1 MKFEL
6 HTLVDITDPIQAD
19 NTFYKNQHQ
28 NYLTTI
34 QTLGLRANVE
44 IFTKTSK
51 IVDIN
56 TLAFG
61 RQYDGE
67 QKVWSMI
74 FGYDYE
80 FTTDML
86 ITDFNCVPFIDQL
99 SETVEFDFVSF
110 LTNSTK
116 SKNIIFNLLDKY

>member
-6 HTLVDITDPIQAD
+6 HTLVDITNPIQKD
-19 NTFYKNQHQ
+19 NTFYKNQYQ
-28 NYLTTI
+28 NYLTMI
-34 QTLGLRANVE
+34 QTLSLRANVE

-61 RQYDGE
+61 RQYAGE

>member
-1 MKFEL
+1 MKYEL
-6 HTLVDITDPIQAD
+6 HTLVDITNPIQKD
-19 NTFYKNQHQ
+19 NTFYKNQYQ
-28 NYLTTI
+28 NYLTMI
-34 QTLGLRANVE
+34 QTLSLRANVE
-44 IFTKTSK
+44 VSTETSK
-51 IVDIN
+51 IIN
-56 TLAFG
+56 INKLGFG
-61 RQYDGE
+61 RQFSGE

-80 FTTDML
+80 FTIDML

-116 SKNIIFNLLDKY
+116 SKNIIFTILDKY

>member
-1 MKFEL
+1 MKYEL
-6 HTLVDITDPIQAD
+6 HTLVDITNPIQKD
-19 NTFYKNQHQ
+19 NTFYKNQYQ
-28 NYLTTI
+28 NYLTMI
-34 QTLGLRANVE
+34 QTLSLRANVE

-61 RQYDGE
+61 RQYAGE